1 MLVVQPFG
9 VEQREP
15 REQTRVE
22 PVAPGVLVVVVAQV
36 RRALRRHQHD
46 TRAAAAEPGGERHP
60 GVARG
65 FQEHQHLGVCSPL
78 GQHRPQL
85 LEPGV
90 VAAVDLEQHPL
101 ARHALAP
108 HAVPWRAAPPRAGHA
123 GPRQDAPYRRAAEA
137 KARLLLD
144 QLGEVGVVGAPV
156 ARGGEAHDGSR
167 DGLGNRV
174 VGASAAVAVGERLGA
189 ELPVGGKQPADVAFA
204 EVHQLSRQ
212 PDRDL
217 LGEDTVEYMKPC
229 LFLLVQGH
237 FLHGRTDSLT
247 S

>member
-1 MLVVQPFG
+1 MHDGARGVVDGDQQG
-9 VEQREP
+9 E
-15 REQTRVE
+15 
-22 PVAPGVLVVVVAQV
+22 A
-36 RRALRRHQHD
+36 
-46 TRAAAAEPGGERHP
+46 RAA
-60 GVARG
+60 
-65 FQEHQHLGVCSPL
+65 
-78 GQHRPQL
+78 L

-90 VAAVDLEQHPL
+90 MAAVGLEQQP
-101 ARHALAP
+101 RPWHALAP

-123 GPRQDAPYRRAAEA
+123 GPRQDAPYRGAAEA

-144 QLGEVGVVGAPV
+144 QLGEVGVVGAAV

-189 ELPVGGKQPADVAFA
+189 ELAVGGKEPADVAFA
-204 EVHQLSRQ
+204 EVHQLSRL

-217 LGEDTVEYMKPC
+217 LGEDTVEYMEPC
-229 LFLLVQGH
+229 LFLLVQCH